1 MKPRC
6 EITKCCA
13 LCEIGRP
20 SPDGGSVLCT
30 KNGVMART
38 DICRKFRYDPLK
50 RDPELPKKQK
60 FEQSDFDL

>member
-1 MKPRC
+1 MKAYS

-13 LCEIGRP
+13 LCEIGRL

-30 KNGVMART
+30 KNGVMAKS

-50 RDPELPKKQK
+50 REPELPRKQK
-60 FEQSDFDL
+60 FSQSEFDL